1 MRFWVWMFP
10 FSRTIF
16 KCFFCFLFWI
26 FMSREKRFHK
36 ARCQVKKSHFWGEKN
51 AIFEVKKKILR
62 WKKQHFE
69 RKNSW
74 KQIRTLPKCAST
86 KAQNREMLLTF
97 FCLFQWNYLTQY
109 PDWCLKQLNNIFKE
123 FFNMLIIYLIEL
135 YWSSL
140 LSNLRLLS
148 S

>member
-1 MRFWVWMFP
+1 MFTLLHEILSLNVP
-10 FSRTIF
+10 IF
-16 KCFFCFLFWI
+16 ANHFQMFFCFLFWI

-97 FCLFQWNYLTQY
+97 LPFAVKLSHPLCPDFYLR
-109 PDWCLKQLNNIFKE
+109 QLNYMFKCNKV
-123 FFNMLIIYLIEL
+123 FFNMIAIYSIEL
-135 YWSSL
+135 GQV
-140 LSNLRLLS
+140 
-148 S
+148 